1 MHVIDQVIILFY
13 KLAFMIRVC
22 GIKGCMDVIGL
33 MLKMSRLG
41 LLCFGLRQ
49 QFDRYVN

>member
-13 KLAFMIRVC
+13 KLAFMIKVC
-22 GIKGCMDVIGL
+22 VIKGCMDVIGL
-33 MLKMSRLG
+33 MLKMSRL
-41 LLCFGLRQ
+41 LCFGLRQ